1 MMEQLLGK
9 KDGAFLYLILALL
22 NRHSRERVLGP
33 PTSTL
38 CTLYTSS
45 KMVTIELALN
55 EAVSQKHVHSGYI
68 AERADIADLCFRLQ
82 PVEEK
87 GLERF
92 LLCKLIFSFALS
104 HIAFIFFAAAAP
116 KQGNNPGASSPD
128 GWQLNHQPK
137 SIYPRN
143 QGSLKKKKIIN

>member
-1 MMEQLLGK
+1 MKQ
-9 KDGAFLYLILALL
+9 F
-22 NRHSRERVLGP
+22 HQ
-33 PTSTL
+33 ST
-38 CTLYTSS
+38 Y
-45 KMVTIELALN
+45 
-55 EAVSQKHVHSGYI
+55 SGYI

-143 QGSLKKKKIIN
+143 QGSLKKKNNKLRKGLNLISQCENHKNALV